1 MGLFS
6 KGQSSLSPAQQQLM
20 QIAGEKQ
27 AHFRKT
33 WLPVQQYFAQQTMQN
48 QPGKAAMAQGMA
60 AATAK
65 TKGTEATQKLA
76 ERTTAQA
83 GLGSGR
89 SVLGLGAGNVA
100 TAAGAGLGQTAGDLQ
115 ARQAYEQG
123 LAQVLSMGEQDQNTA
138 IQGLQTAGG
147 NQQALAQQTQQQ
159 NQAER
164 QGFGQLLGLGGALA
178 GSAVRGYQTLAP
190 QGGLATWGNSNA
202 AYPGSDQWGA
212 G

>member
-33 WLPVQQYFAQQTMQN
+33 WLPVQQYFAQQTLQN
-48 QPGKAAMAQGMA
+48 QPGLAAMEQGKAAS
-60 AATAK
+60 TAR
-65 TKGTEATQKLA
+65 TQGTEATQKLA

-89 SVLGLGAGNVA
+89 SVLGLGAGSTA
-100 TAAGAGLGQTAGDLQ
+100 TGAGAGLAQTAGDLQ

-123 LAQVLSMGEQDQNTA
+123 LAKVLSLGQQDENTA
-138 IQGLQTAGG
+138 TQGLQTAGG
-147 NQQALAQQTQQQ
+147 NQQALAQQTTQQ
-159 NQAER
+159 NLAEQ
-164 QGFGQLLGLGGALA
+164 QGFGQLLGLGGALGGA
-178 GSAVRGYQTLAP
+178 AVRGYQSPAP
-190 QGGLATWGNSNA
+190 QGGLASWGSSNA
-202 AYPGSDQWGA
+202 AYPGSNDWSA